1 MLLFLPEIPRC
12 SKKPSYSLI
21 LAEFRLYNILQESV
35 NKSMDFIEPGSM
47 TVLKKTPVLPG
58 VPVAF
63 FSYVGTTQIRYQG
76 MFSDLFYETPFCEAS
91 EINT

>member
-1 MLLFLPEIPRC
+1 MLLFLPKIPRC

-47 TVLKKTPVLPG
+47 TVLKRLRFYPESPLLFFPTLTLPR
-58 VPVAF
+58 
-63 FSYVGTTQIRYQG
+63 SGTRVCSQICFTRP
-76 MFSDLFYETPFCEAS
+76 PFGKLQK
-91 EINT
+91 